1 MPRRLRIQAP
11 DTLYH
16 VTGNATDRWQ
26 LFVED
31 EDREHFLST
40 FASVVQ
46 KYEWTCLSFAL
57 MGTHD
62 HLLFRTTHA
71 NIAAGMQELNSRY
84 AQDFN
89 RRHSRPGHLFRAR
102 YGAVVVEEPGHLLWC
117 IRYIA
122 RNPVEAGLC
131 PGPADWSWSS
141 YPGLVG
147 IGRSWPFVAGGEVL
161 GLFGQDRKAAISR
174 LRDFV
179 E

>member
-1 MPRRLRIQAP
+1 VPRPLRVQAP

-16 VTGNATDRWQ
+16 VTGNATDRWH
-26 LFVED
+26 LFVD
-31 EDREHFLST
+31 DVDRRYFLSV
-40 FASVVQ
+40 FAEVLK

-62 HLLFRTTHA
+62 HLMFRTKHA

-84 AQDFN
+84 AVAFN
-89 RRHSRPGHLFRAR
+89 RRHVRLGHLFRAR
-102 YGAVVVEEPGHLLWC
+102 YGSAVVSEPGHLLWC

-131 PGPADWSWSS
+131 ATPADWLWSS
-141 YPGLVG
+141 YPGLIGVG
-147 IGRSWPFVAGGEVL
+147 RRWPHVAEGEVL
-161 GLFGQDRKAAISR
+161 GLFGRDRAVAVEQ

>member
-1 MPRRLRIQAP
+1 VPRALRLQAP

-16 VTGNATDRWQ
+16 VTGNATDRWH
-26 LFVED
+26 LFVD
-31 EDREHFLST
+31 DRDRAHFLSI

-46 KYEWTCLSFAL
+46 RYDWTCFAFAL
-57 MGTHD
+57 LGTHD
-62 HLLFRTTHA
+62 HLLFRTAHA

-84 AQDFN
+84 ATDFN
-89 RRHSRPGHLFRAR
+89 RRHDRPGHLFRAR
-102 YGAVVVEEPGHLLWC
+102 YGSVVVVGDGHLLSC
-117 IRYIA
+117 LRYIA

-131 PGPADWSWSS
+131 ESPVDWRWSS

-147 IGRSWPFVAGGEVL
+147 QGTKWPFIAETEVL
-161 GLFGQDRKAAISR
+161 GLFGRDPAVAAEL